1 VKATASLS
9 SFYKELPRDL
19 KTIMARSSIANFVF
33 NLNPYNSIYIIALG
47 ASGTELGLLTSLSLG
62 FTAISTVLTGWIS
75 DRVDRKLMFLT
86 GAFIGILVPIIYILA
101 PSFIWLAPAFLFA
114 GISDGIIQPS
124 WTAMYANSVKNK
136 QRGAIYG
143 LTNVFIL
150 TPVLFAGLIGGR
162 IVSMSGGLTL
172 EGIRPVYYLQ
182 GSLLLF
188 AWLLVYKRLNKRVP
202 TQPKKPL
209 TFNTMINDYRN
220 ILNRKGVRS
229 WVGMKSLGSLSIG
242 LAGPFWMLYAA
253 QVHAASAMI
262 IAYMVTM
269 RSLTHIVLSPLTG
282 RLTDS
287 IGRKKM
293 IISGR
298 VMMYLSASIFLL
310 LGKNQWILLLAWILM
325 GVSDATG
332 VAWQAEEAELVNV
345 HQRARIT
352 ALSVAAFNFLA
363 VPSSIIGG
371 WLWDSVG
378 KYAPFLIMVII
389 DGMIRM
395 PIIYKYV
402 PESKLLAPEPED
414 ESAI

>member
-1 VKATASLS
+1 VKATSSLS

-19 KTIMARSSIANFVF
+19 KTIMARSSIANFVL
-33 NLNPYNSIYIIALG
+33 NLNPYNSIYIFALG

-62 FTAISTVLTGWIS
+62 FTAISTILTGWIS
-75 DRVDRKLMFLT
+75 DRVDRKLMFLI
-86 GAFIGILVPIIYILA
+86 GAFLGILVPLTYILV
-101 PSFIWLAPAFLFA
+101 PSYIWLIPAFLFA

-124 WTAMYANSVKNK
+124 WTAMYANSVRNK

-150 TPVLFAGLIGGR
+150 TPVLFAGLVGGK

-172 EGIRPVYYLQ
+172 KGIRPVYILQ
-182 GSLLLF
+182 GILLLI
-188 AWLLVYKRLNKRVP
+188 AWILVYTRLDKRVP
-202 TQPKKPL
+202 NQPKKRL
-209 TFNTMINDYRN
+209 TFKTMLNDYGN
-220 ILNRKGVRS
+220 VLSRKGVRS
-229 WVGMKSLGSLSIG
+229 WIGMKSLGSLSIG

-253 QVHAASAMI
+253 QVHGASAMI

-269 RSLTHIVLSPLTG
+269 RSLTQITLSPFTG

-293 IISGR
+293 IIGGR
-298 VMMYLSASIFLL
+298 VMMYLSASIFMI
-310 LGKNQWILLLAWILM
+310 LGKNHWILLFAWILM

-332 VAWQAEEAELVNV
+332 VAWQAQEAELVNV
-345 HQRARIT
+345 HQRARIK
-352 ALSVAAFNFLA
+352 ALSVAAFNLLA